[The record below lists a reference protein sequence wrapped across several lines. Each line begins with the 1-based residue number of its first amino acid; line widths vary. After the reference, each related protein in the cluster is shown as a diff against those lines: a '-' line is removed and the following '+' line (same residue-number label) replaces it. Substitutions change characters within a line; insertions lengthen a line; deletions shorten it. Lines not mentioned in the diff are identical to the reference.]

1 MERSEQRRIAE
12 ALILGSAE
20 PLAPGRVA
28 DLIPGG
34 TPKLVRELVEELN
47 AEYAEQRR
55 AFEIS
60 YVGGGYQIR
69 TLPEF
74 APYLQQV
81 QPTRPLRLS
90 RAALETLAIV
100 AYRQPVTRAEVEQI
114 RGVDAGAVTRSLLE
128 RKLVRIAGHRE
139 VAGRPLLYGTSRR
152 FLEVFGLATLE
163 DLPTLREL
171 KELSPDDESLP
182 DTAPSEASTAE
193 HSEAS
198 EAIESVAASEDAAGV
213 AAEVPRPQV
222 ADPAGD
228 FFAVTEPPGKP
239 H

>member
-12 ALILGSAE
+12 AVILGSPE
-20 PLAPGRVA
+20 PIAPGRVA
-28 DLIPGG
+28 DLLPGG
-34 TPKLVRELVEELN
+34 SPKLVRELVEELN
-47 AEYAEQRR
+47 REYAEQRR

-60 YVGGGYQIR
+60 HVGGGYQIR

-81 QPTRPLRLS
+81 QPSRPLRLS

-100 AYRQPVTRAEVEQI
+100 AYRQPVTRGEVENI
-114 RGVDAGAVTRSLLE
+114 RGVDAGAVMRSLLE

-152 FLEVFGLATLE
+152 FLEVFGLATLD
-163 DLPTLREL
+163 DLPTLRDL
-171 KELSPDDESLP
+171 KEL
-182 DTAPSEASTAE
+182 
-193 HSEAS
+193 AS
-198 EAIESVAASEDAAGV
+198 EDGPLSAASETPASEDSV
-213 AAEVPRPQV
+213 ASEPIDPGLGDTDEEGDPTLPTGG
-222 ADPAGD
+222 DPASD
-228 FFAVTEPPGKP
+228 FFAETEPPGKP

>member
-20 PLAPGRVA
+20 PLAPARVA

-34 TPKLVRELVEELN
+34 TPKVVRELVEELN

-60 YVGGGYQIR
+60 HVGGGYQIR

-100 AYRQPVTRAEVEQI
+100 AYRQPVTRGEVEHI
-114 RGVDAGAVTRSLLE
+114 RGVDAGAVMRSLLE

-163 DLPTLREL
+163 DLPTLRDL
-171 KELSPDDESLP
+171 KELAPDDESLP
-182 DTAPSEASTAE
+182 GAAPAESSEG
-193 HSEAS
+193 S
-198 EAIESVAASEDAAGV
+198 EAIESTPASEDGADA
-213 AAEVPRPQV
+213 AAEQTAPP
-222 ADPAGD
+222 AGDPAGD
-228 FFAVTEPPGKP
+228 FFAETEPPGKP

>member
-1 MERSEQRRIAE
+1 MDRSEQRRIAE
-12 ALILGSAE
+12 ALILGSPE
-20 PLAPGRVA
+20 PLAPARVA

-60 YVGGGYQIR
+60 HVGGGYQIR

-81 QPTRPLRLS
+81 QPNRPLRLS

-100 AYRQPVTRAEVEQI
+100 AYRQPVTRGEVEHI
-114 RGVDAGAVTRSLLE
+114 RGVDAGAVMRSLLE

-163 DLPTLREL
+163 DLPTLRDL
-171 KELSPDDESLP
+171 KELGAGDEGLPGAVPSEGDPVDDEALGVSDEGADPGLRDDDAP
-182 DTAPSEASTAE
+182 EPPPGPSEPG
-193 HSEAS
+193 
-198 EAIESVAASEDAAGV
+198 I
-213 AAEVPRPQV
+213 
-222 ADPAGD
+222 D
-228 FFAVTEPPGKP
+228 FYVETEPPGKP

>member
-1 MERSEQRRIAE
+1 MERSEQLRIAE
-12 ALILGSAE
+12 ALILGSPE
-20 PLAPGRVA
+20 PVSAARLA

-34 TPKLVRELVEELN
+34 TPALVRAWAEELN
-47 AEYAEQRR
+47 AYYADQRR

-60 YVGGGYQIR
+60 HVGGGYQVR

-100 AYRQPVTRAEVEQI
+100 AYRQPVTRAEVEHI
-114 RGVDAGAVTRSLLE
+114 RGVDAGPVMRSLLE

-152 FLEVFGLATLE
+152 FLEIFGLATLD
-163 DLPTLREL
+163 DLPTLRDL
-171 KELSPDDESLP
+171 KEISAGIGSEADAEAGRDDASAAAPGLDDEDL
-182 DTAPSEASTAE
+182 APGAG
-193 HSEAS
+193 
-198 EAIESVAASEDAAGV
+198 EDDDAPAL
-213 AAEVPRPQV
+213 A
-222 ADPAGD
+222 ADPADD
-228 FFAVTEPPGKP
+228 FFADTEPPAKP